1 MTVNEILSKDVNN
14 YTKDELE
21 NALKILGRQVL
32 RRESYIRNNYENT
45 PAIIGI
51 KKALET
57 KMSILQNNDK
67 VILPKEKTLKDMSLN
82 DMRKLF
88 SIEKTFLITKT
99 SRKEGADEWI
109 KNLITTVY
117 KEDNVRKINKLFRK
131 YKKKMSE
138 IWELI
143 DKIREIDPGLMFRLG
158 SGDMIE
164 QVMESYDE
172 IREPVTMK
180 QKLEKIYHEKLLES
194 SSLSFQF

>member
-32 RRESYIRNNYENT
+32 RRESYIRNNYGNT

-57 KMSILQNNDK
+57 KTSILQNNDK